1 MSLVKRLFLTIT
13 VVASLL
19 ILATLYAAQGHRLTT
34 AYANHTPVRNRIGT
48 KALGRHQVEAELE
61 PLLQMPVNFDRVNTI
76 ANRSIYYELGANA
89 QQVKG
94 EYTTPILGIEVS
106 QTKPFFMQAAT
117 RLQRR
122 ASAVIR
128 VSSAE
133 VKGSMHD
140 SVSAIKL
147 EPILEKGKVRVNVF
161 VVYGDTQG
169 LQRCKDLDALKTVKV
184 DSLLVGP
191 DKEGSVTK
199 LRKYGVKMEKDPF
212 TFRVV
217 SRRMFVPGGD
227 LGGVGEPDSCP
238 CVQCERATCCP
249 NPGYCSRCECV
260 TVCCRN

>member
-1 MSLVKRLFLTIT
+1 VSLVKRLFLTIT

-19 ILATLYAAQGHRLTT
+19 ILVTLYAAQRHHLTA
-34 AYANHTPVRNRIGT
+34 AYANQIHY
-48 KALGRHQVEAELE
+48 E
-61 PLLQMPVNFDRVNTI
+61 PD
-76 ANRSIYYELGANA
+76 ASA

-94 EYTTPILGIEVS
+94 EYTNPILGIEVS
-106 QTKPFFMQAAT
+106 QTKPFFMQAAA
-117 RLQRR
+117 RSQKI

-133 VKGSMHD
+133 VKGSPHD

-147 EPILEKGKVRVNVF
+147 EPRLEKGKVRVNVF
-161 VVYGDTQG
+161 VVYGDTQD
-169 LQRCKDLDALKTVKV
+169 LKRCEDLDALKTVKV
-184 DSLLVGP
+184 DSLLAGP
-191 DKEGSVTK
+191 DKDVSVTK
-199 LRKYGVKMEKDPF
+199 LRKYGVDPL

-227 LGGVGEPDSCP
+227 LGGLGDPDSCP